1 MRTSSIVFHEDRS
14 GCNVLIA
21 ALIARGVCSE
31 LVAHCAVRHVLIT
44 AAPILDDVQEHLVK
58 KFKYADEEAAE
69 ARVFVAI
76 LMMIL

>member
-1 MRTSSIVFHEDRS
+1 
-14 GCNVLIA
+14 
-21 ALIARGVCSE
+21 
-31 LVAHCAVRHVLIT
+31 VRHVLIT